1 MDFNFNHE
9 VPANRFREIEYNFS
23 VIIENLNKVAKGE
36 SENND
41 EIQALAM
48 FSNYLYNSY
57 LLLKI
62 YLDYKHDIKSAKTDE
77 EKDVAR
83 LKAISDIE
91 LIEIE
96 NKLQGGTFQF
106 LLRISL
112 PARLHNKVEHE
123 YIGKL

>member
-1 MDFNFNHE
+1 MRLN
-9 VPANRFREIEYNFS
+9 VW
-23 VIIENLNKVAKGE
+23 VVIENVNKVANGE
-36 SENND
+36 SDNYD

-62 YLDYKHDIKSAKTDE
+62 YLGYKHDIKSAKTDE

-83 LKAISDIE
+83 LKSISDIE

-96 NKLQGGTFQF
+96 NKLQGWD
-106 LLRISL
+106 ISVL
-112 PARLHNKVEHE
+112 AKNFFAARLHNKVEHE